1 VNEGALEKYTGL
13 MEADHAFFR
22 YDETGQWLELFEAL
36 AAEVR
41 ALRAERDEIKCK
53 AVEQSEYIQSHGLT
67 EFEMDRLRARVAE
80 LEARIRDL
88 QVIHNDAYERSRPTE
103 LEELRAE
110 RDGLKARVA
119 ELETDAMLG
128 KAVREMP
135 LGGILR
141 HRNRCD
147 GGWFY
152 TPDCEHFWT
161 FYAGSS
167 PEAALEAARKGE
179 PCSLPKS

>member
-1 VNEGALEKYTGL
+1 MNEGVLEKYTGL
-13 MEADHAFFR
+13 MESDHAFFR

-41 ALRAERDEIKCK
+41 VLRAERDEIKCK

-67 EFEMDRLRARVAE
+67 EFEMARLRR
-80 LEARIRDL
+80 
-88 QVIHNDAYERSRPTE
+88 
-103 LEELRAE
+103 
-110 RDGLKARVA
+110 RVA

-167 PEAALEAARKGE
+167 PEAALEAARKE
-179 PCSLPKS
+179 EE